1 MINIT
6 DSEFGPT
13 YAQIRQVSNLSTTE
27 IADSIIDEHIEE
39 SLTEIQESNHIT
51 FSTAQP
57 TLTNE
62 VFNSRDIFYN
72 GDEFILYM
80 NRFGNYSKVT
90 TITTVETRSDDT
102 DSYTT
107 LTEGEKEDY
116 IFDSKAN
123 AFHFFGKS
131 RLTSFGNKN
140 IRLNLTYGYTIVNM
154 PLKYK
159 KLIALLA
166 AQKALIYASG
176 SMFNETKNV
185 SIGGYSESIGAPT
198 TDYTQTLDRI
208 EKMIE
213 SHCRATGLSV
223 VRTQILFA

>member
-1 MINIT
+1 MS
-6 DSEFGPT
+6 DGEFGPT

-27 IADSIIDEHIEE
+27 ISDAVLDDHIEE
-39 SLTEIQESNHIT
+39 SLTEIQKANHIT

-57 TLTNE
+57 TLTDE

-72 GDEFILYM
+72 EYKYIMYL
-80 NRFGNYSKVT
+80 NRFGNYSRVV
-90 TITTVETRSDDT
+90 TITSVETRSDDT

-116 IFDSKAN
+116 VFDLKAN

-140 IRLNLTYGYTIVNM
+140 IRLNLTYGYTIANM

-166 AQKALIYASG
+166 AKKALIYASG
-176 SMFNETKNV
+176 SVFNETKNV
-185 SIGGYSESIGAPT
+185 SIGGYSESIGEPKTNYAE
-198 TDYTQTLDRI
+198 TLTRI
-208 EKMIE
+208 DAMIQD
-213 SHCRATGLSV
+213 HCKATGLSIV
-223 VRTQILFA
+223 KTQILFA

>member
-1 MINIT
+1 MS
-6 DSEFGPT
+6 DGEFGPNR
-13 YAQIRQVSNLSTTE
+13 AMVRQINNLSSIE
-27 IADSIIDEHIEE
+27 VSDDIIDDHTEE
-39 SLTEIQESNHIT
+39 SLTEVQEANFIT

-57 TLTNE
+57 TLTNQ
-62 VFNSRDIFYN
+62 VFNSRDISYN
-72 GDEFILYM
+72 ENEFIMYM
-80 NRFGNYSKVT
+80 NRFGNYST
-90 TITTVETRSDDT
+90 IGTITKVETRSDDT
-102 DSYTT
+102 DSYQEQ
-107 LTEGEKEDY
+107 TEGEKEDY
-116 IFDSKAN
+116 IFDSMAN

-131 RLTSFGNKN
+131 KLTTKGNKN

-166 AQKALIYASG
+166 AQKGLIYASG
-176 SMFNETKNV
+176 SLFNETKNV

-213 SHCRATGLSV
+213 SHCRATGLSI